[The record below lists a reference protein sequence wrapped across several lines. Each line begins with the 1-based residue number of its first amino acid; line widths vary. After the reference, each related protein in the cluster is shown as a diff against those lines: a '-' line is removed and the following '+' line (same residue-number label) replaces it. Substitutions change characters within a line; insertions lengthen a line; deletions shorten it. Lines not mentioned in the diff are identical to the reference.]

1 MVAHGDGRS
10 PDQVPILLQILSGRP
25 AAKLMP
31 HDSIYNISKGQVI
44 ELVVPGAAAGP

>member
-44 ELVVPGAAAGP
+44 ELVIPGATAGP